1 MTTQKGSVVSG
12 LALRPLAG
20 FEAFCVHYDAV
31 LGFNFSMA
39 FTFQSKLPQD
49 RWRQALK
56 ALQRRHPLL
65 RAGIEMD
72 GEKGPVFVD
81 APHRQIEIQF
91 APRNSGTDWQRVM
104 EEEFTR
110 VFHLGG
116 PLLRAN
122 LLEDDFGCDL
132 VLCAHHSLLDAIGM
146 IALARDLLLALC
158 GTELPELPLPASIDD
173 HLARIRRQVDFPEG
187 LAHAMED
194 WEAALAA
201 LPPRKVQRHTG
212 SGVCQVSALRIEP
225 EQTGQFLR
233 SARKQGATLGAA
245 LLAALAIAVGR
256 ERQATGDAD
265 IRLAVPID
273 VRPFFGNVDD
283 CVLAAITSR
292 AYLPLPHPGFWP
304 SARNLHACVSP
315 FRSLAEIDASTK
327 RLKALLAA
335 NLPPE
340 VMLDVLFAQAGT
352 DICVSNLKSADI
364 PTCDSGLSLQ
374 SVWGPSILTG
384 SLNGH
389 YVGSATSNGALH
401 LTYSSHAPM
410 EGLLDEMQRLLVE
423 ASRL

>member
-1 MTTQKGSVVSG
+1 MTTHNGSVVSG
-12 LALRPLAG
+12 LALRPLAAAEEL
-20 FEAFCVHYDAV
+20 FVHYDAV

-39 FTFQSKLPQD
+39 FTFQGKLPQD

-56 ALQRRHPLL
+56 ALQWRHPLL

-72 GEKGPVFVD
+72 GEKGPVFVE

-91 APRNSGTDWQRVM
+91 APRNSSTDWQSVM

-110 VFHLGG
+110 VFPLGG

-132 VLCAHHSLLDAIGM
+132 VLCAHHSILDAIGM
-146 IALARDLLLALC
+146 IALVRDLLLALS

-173 HLARIRRQVDFPEG
+173 HLDRIRQQEDFPEG
-187 LAHAMED
+187 LAHAIED

-201 LPPRKVQRHTG
+201 LPPRKVQRHMG
-212 SGVCQVSALRIEP
+212 RGVCQVSALRIEP
-225 EQTGQFLR
+225 EQTEQFLR

-245 LLAALAIAVGR
+245 LLAALAIVVGR
-256 ERQATGDAD
+256 ERQEAGDAD

-283 CVLAAITSR
+283 CVLSAIVSR
-292 AYLPLPHPGFWP
+292 ACLPLPHPGFWP
-304 SARNLHACVSP
+304 SARHLHACVSP
-315 FRSLAEIDASTK
+315 FRSLVEINASTI
-327 RLKALLAA
+327 RLKALLDA
-335 NLPPE
+335 NLPPD
-340 VMLDVLFAQAGT
+340 VTLDVLFSHAGT
-352 DICVSNLKSADI
+352 DICVSNLKSVDI

-389 YVGSATSNGALH
+389 YVGSATCNGALH

-410 EGLLDEMQRLLVE
+410 DGLLDEMQRLLVE
-423 ASRL
+423 ATRL